1 MMADSIEH
9 VISYWMMFQK
19 FQSPALGGFAVIS
32 HWVPFL
38 LFSVYSGAL
47 ADRFDPRRVIQL
59 GMGLFMLVSLGWGW
73 VFLSGEAQIWQ
84 AAVLLIL
91 HGFAGVLWMPANQLL
106 LHDMVGGA
114 ALPSAIRLNATS
126 RWLGLLLGP
135 AVGAG
140 IMLAVG
146 ATAGIFINVLIYL
159 PLVLWLWKAPFGP
172 KFRQGKPVLQMPLR
186 GLADITSTI
195 RSVARHPVIAPMILL
210 AGGASLLVGNAYHAQ
225 MPAFAHDL
233 GQARADWSYSMLL
246 SADAAG
252 ALFAGLLLERR
263 GLIAVTPRT
272 ACVLA
277 LMWCC
282 AIGGFALA
290 PGYGIALALLFVAG
304 FCELSFYTMTQTLVQ
319 LNAPPEIR
327 GRVIGL
333 FAMSAL
339 GLRTFSGF
347 TVGMLGSV
355 VGVHWSLAVSAL
367 ALLILVGALLLYFS
381 RRDQMPASDP

>member
-9 VISYWMMFQK
+9 VISYWIMFQK
-19 FQSPALGGFAVIS
+19 FKSPALGGFAVIS

-106 LHDMVGGA
+106 LHAIVGGA

-146 ATAGIFINVLIYL
+146 ATAGIFLNVLIYL
-159 PLVLWLWKAPFGP
+159 PLVLWLW
-172 KFRQGKPVLQMPLR
+172 
-186 GLADITSTI
+186 
-195 RSVARHPVIAPMILL
+195 
-210 AGGASLLVGNAYHAQ
+210 
-225 MPAFAHDL
+225 
-233 GQARADWSYSMLL
+233 
-246 SADAAG
+246 
-252 ALFAGLLLERR
+252 
-263 GLIAVTPRT
+263 
-272 ACVLA
+272 
-277 LMWCC
+277 
-282 AIGGFALA
+282 
-290 PGYGIALALLFVAG
+290 
-304 FCELSFYTMTQTLVQ
+304 
-319 LNAPPEIR
+319 
-327 GRVIGL
+327 
-333 FAMSAL
+333 
-339 GLRTFSGF
+339 
-347 TVGMLGSV
+347 
-355 VGVHWSLAVSAL
+355 
-367 ALLILVGALLLYFS
+367 
-381 RRDQMPASDP
+381 